1 MGTDVTLTCLC
12 PGPTD
17 TRFFERAEMEDT
29 WAAKLATDPEKVADA
44 GYKALMDGERVHI
57 PGLANKMM
65 TFTRR
70 VIPKSLQARFNEKVY
85 ESAETG

>member
-1 MGTDVTLTCLC
+1 
-12 PGPTD
+12 
-17 TRFFERAEMEDT
+17 MEDT
-29 WAAKLATDPEKVADA
+29 WAAKLVMDPEQVADA

-57 PGLANKMM
+57 PGIANKVM

-70 VIPKSLQARFNEKVY
+70 VIPKRLQARITAKAY